1 MSEGASPVVLV
12 VKNPPVNAGDIR
24 DTDSIP
30 GSERPPRRGH
40 SNPLKYSCLGNPT
53 DRGAWWSTVYRVAQS
68 QTLLKR
74 LNSAATCS
82 RGLTPSCCSV
92 AQLRPALCNPMD
104 CSTPGF
110 LVPHHLP
117 ELAQTHVHWV
127 GDAIQPSHSLSP
139 SPAFNLSQHHS
150 QMDLVNLWMPD
161 GPTPGLKSEALLLA
175 HINTANKKLTKQN
188 STGFWKVN
196 HYSGINHT
204 CCYRGRAMQQSV
216 EIVGNWKC
224 LQRVVPLTKK
234 IYSINY
240 YL

>member
-40 SNPLKYSCLGNPT
+40 SNPLKYSCLGNPM

-74 LNSAATCS
+74 LNSTATCS

-127 GDAIQPSHSLSP
+127 GDTIRPSHPLSSP
-139 SPAFNLSQHHS
+139 SPPAVNLSQHWGLFQWVSCSH
-150 QMDLVNLWMPD
+150 QVAD
-161 GPTPGLKSEALLLA
+161 GIEASASVLPMNIQGWFPLALTHLISLQSKGLSGVFSTPQLKSINFSAL
-175 HINTANKKLTKQN
+175 
-188 STGFWKVN
+188 SFV
-196 HYSGINHT
+196 YSPTHT
-204 CCYRGRAMQQSV
+204 S
-216 EIVGNWKC
+216 IHDNWKNH
-224 LQRVVPLTKK
+224 
-234 IYSINY
+234 SFD
-240 YL
+240 

>member
-1 MSEGASPVVLV
+1 MLYNRFSFSSV
-12 VKNPPVNAGDIR
+12 
-24 DTDSIP
+24 TQ
-30 GSERPPRRGH
+30 
-40 SNPLKYSCLGNPT
+40 SCL
-53 DRGAWWSTVYRVAQS
+53 
-68 QTLLKR
+68 TL
-74 LNSAATCS
+74 CD
-82 RGLTPSCCSV
+82 
-92 AQLRPALCNPMD
+92 PMD
-104 CSTPGF
+104 WSMLGLP
-110 LVPHHLP
+110 VHHQLP
-117 ELAQTHVHWV
+117 EFTQTHVHWV
-127 GDAIQPSHSLSP
+127 GDAIQPSHSLLFPSP
-139 SPAFNLSQHHS
+139 PAFNLSQHHS